1 MPDTPDP
8 KLVNLAIDSQQALEE
23 LALQLRGDVR
33 VTEPAILLA
42 ILQRIGSGL
51 EECMTELAG
60 AAATAG
66 QTGPADA
73 LRKAVAHQN
82 RALTSLNGAVATIQ
96 PQPRTRI

>member
-1 MPDTPDP
+1 MTGHAEPE
-8 KLVNLAIDSQQALEE
+8 LVDLAIGSQQALEQ
-23 LALQLRGDVR
+23 LALQLRGDVA
-33 VTEPAILLA
+33 VNEPAILLA

-51 EECMTELAG
+51 QECLTELAG

-82 RALTSLNGAVATIQ
+82 RALTSLNGAVGTIQ
-96 PQPRTRI
+96 PQARARI

>member
-1 MPDTPDP
+1 MTGDAEPE
-8 KLVNLAIDSQQALEE
+8 LVDLAIGSQQALEQ

-33 VTEPAILLA
+33 VNEPAILLA

-51 EECMTELAG
+51 EECLIELAG

-82 RALTSLNGAVATIQ
+82 RALNSLNGAVTTIQ
-96 PQPRTRI
+96 PQARARI